1 MNTST
6 RERSQK
12 RETERRRRKASETTG
27 GRLGVNPDLLDHS
40 KYRYRFINDEPGRL
54 VGKTKHDDWDLI
66 PNEGEKEDS
75 TDLGSMVSVIVGAN
89 PDGSPKRAY
98 LARKLKTFYD
108 QDKAEEQEALDRQL
122 AELRRGNDRSGGS
135 QSDYVPNSG
144 ISVE

>member
-1 MNTST
+1 
-6 RERSQK
+6 
-12 RETERRRRKASETTG
+12 
-27 GRLGVNPDLLDHS
+27 LDHS
-40 KYRYRFINDEPGRL
+40 KFAYRFFNDEPGRL

-75 TDLGSMVSVIVGAN
+75 TDLGSMVSVVVGAK

-108 QDKAEEQEALDRQL
+108 QDKADEQKTLDQQL
-122 AELRRGNDRSGGS
+122 AELKRGKARDGSS

-144 ISVE
+144 ISME

>member
-1 MNTST
+1 MNTTTPKS
-6 RERSQK
+6 SPK
-12 RETERRRRKASETTG
+12 RETERRRKKTADTTG

-40 KYRYRFINDEPGRL
+40 KYAYRFLNDDPGRL

-75 TDLGSMVSVIVGAN
+75 TDLGSMVSVIVGSN

-98 LARKLKTFYD
+98 LARKMKTFYD
-108 QDKAEEQEALDRQL
+108 QDKAEEQKALDQQL
-122 AELRRGNDRSGGS
+122 AELRRGMDREGSS

-144 ISVE
+144 ISME